1 MATLTKQQFQE
12 RITEIGTCDDEAQ
25 RRVLLASLSEDGSSI
40 YDEFETSETA
50 RAAADNEC
58 KNLREA
64 NMKLFLQIGDH
75 AKPQDTPKTKTETP
89 ELKFEDLF
97 DEKGR
102 LK

>member
-1 MATLTKQQFQE
+1 MAKLTKQQFQE
-12 RITEIGTCDDEAQ
+12 TITAIGTCEDEAQ
-25 RRVLLASLSEDGSSI
+25 RRVLLASLSEDGGSI
-40 YDEFETSETA
+40 YDECETSETA
-50 RAAADNEC
+50 RTAAENEC

-75 AKPQDTPKTKTETP
+75 AKPQDTPPATEP
-89 ELKFEDLF
+89 PKLKYEDLF